1 MKHLFSWFTRKIQ
14 VKITF
19 VVFFAVF
26 VASLANFQV
35 GLRATKSAL
44 LNGQQVELVNQVER
58 DSDQLEAFLR
68 QIEDDLIVM
77 SELPSIHGFIQVR
90 ESTNDPTATQ
100 SLQYWKEQL
109 TTVFEGRIRARPHYL
124 HLGYW
129 EAGGSELVHVSGS
142 GVPSQIH
149 QLNRTGLEDF
159 SAALSLNKGEVF
171 ATEIRFLKEDS
182 ENPTSN
188 GMPVITYA
196 TPIHNESGVAKGVLL
211 IDVNGSYLVD
221 SISNGEDK
229 QITSTFLV
237 NQDGYYLSHPD
248 PAKAWGKERGHGSR
262 FDLDYEE
269 VAGSIFS
276 GESGFHSSAGGL
288 FAYAPVKL
296 INTNESTYWVEV
308 KSMSS
313 GTALAAAKEYERT
326 SLMLF
331 VVALVLTVGIG
342 VWLAGGMIV
351 RPIRTLQKN
360 ANKIAEGDY
369 NVSALLGKKDEIG
382 KLSESF
388 DSLVTKVQKN
398 VKNVEVIIDLTV
410 RMSRENDV
418 KKLLQAFLKEAREI
432 THSKYAAISTVDR
445 AGKVK
450 EFLTLGISEEIKKQI
465 GRLPEGKGLLGH
477 VHHKK
482 ETLRLEHM
490 GAHPSSIGF
499 PENHPPMDTLLA
511 TPILFQDRLLGMLY
525 LSTKVDDSLYTKADE
540 RLITDMAAM
549 VGVLIDS
556 KETSNENQRTRTY
569 LQEET
574 NKLVKVIGCLAEG
587 DFTVEIDTTDHGD
600 GISHLKRELADMVKG
615 LKNLIEQVREAVR
628 ATYASANQINGATE
642 QLAVATQQQSVQAQ
656 EVANSV
662 DEMAQTITDN
672 ARNATETAT
681 VSYNSG
687 KAAHDGGEIVQQSVE
702 KIREIAKVVEESAET
717 IERLGESSQKIGD
730 IVAVI
735 EEIADQTNLLALNA
749 AIEAARAGEQG
760 KGFAV
765 VADEVRKLAERTT
778 GATSEIGAMIKTI
791 QSEANQ
797 AVNAMRQG
805 REEVASGL
813 DLADRAGDALT
824 RVVEEMNKIV
834 DRINQIAVASEEQ
847 SSTST
852 QISMNVEAIS
862 TVTNESAKGVTEISI
877 AAQDLERYTENLRS
891 LISRF
896 KIDAVDVARKE
907 VYEQVNAS

>member
-1 MKHLFSWFTRKIQ
+1 MKHLFSWVTHNVQ

-19 VVFFAVF
+19 VVFFTAF
-26 VASLANFQV
+26 VASLVNYQV

-44 LNGQQVELVNQVER
+44 LNGQQVELVNKVEK
-58 DSDQLEAFLR
+58 DSGQLEAFLR
-68 QIEDDLIVM
+68 QIEDDLILM
-77 SELPSIHGFIQVR
+77 SELPSVHAIMEARGS
-90 ESTNDPTATQ
+90 ENYPSSPG
-100 SLQYWKEQL
+100 SLQYWHEQL
-109 TTVFEGRIRARPHYL
+109 TTVFERRIRARPHYL
-124 HLGYW
+124 HLGYF
-129 EAGGSELVHVSGS
+129 EAGGSEIVGVAGS
-142 GVPSQIH
+142 RVPPQI
-149 QLNRTGLEDF
+149 QSSSRNRIENVGEALALNQ
-159 SAALSLNKGEVF
+159 GEVF
-171 ATEIRFLKEDS
+171 ASEISFMNEDAG
-182 ENPTSN
+182 NPSSN
-188 GMPVITYA
+188 GIPVISYA
-196 TPIHNESGVAKGVLL
+196 TPIYDDIGVAKGVLL

-221 SISNGEDK
+221 SISRGEEDAS
-229 QITSTFLV
+229 IYTFLV
-237 NQDGYYLSHPD
+237 NQEGYYLSHPD
-248 PAKAWGKERGHGSR
+248 PAKVWGKERGHGSR
-262 FDLDYEE
+262 FDLDYAE
-269 VAGSIFS
+269 VAGSIYS
-276 GESGFHSSAGGL
+276 GESGFHSSTGGM
-288 FAYAPVKL
+288 FAYAPVRL
-296 INTNESTYWVEV
+296 NTTNESTYWVEV
-308 KSMSS
+308 KSMPK
-313 GTALAAAKEYERT
+313 GTAFAAAKEYQRT

-331 VVALVLTVGIG
+331 GGALLLTVGIG
-342 VWLAGGMIV
+342 VWMAGGWIV
-351 RPIRTLQKN
+351 KPIRKLQNN
-360 ANKIAEGDY
+360 ASKIADGDY
-369 NVSALLGKKDEIG
+369 NVSALLGQNDEVG

-388 DSLVTKVQKN
+388 DSLVTKVRKN

-410 RMSRENDV
+410 KMSRENDV

-445 AGKVK
+445 AGNVK
-450 EFLTLGISEEIKKQI
+450 EFLTLGISKEIQKQI

-482 ETLRLEHM
+482 ETLRLERM
-490 GAHPSSIGF
+490 RAHPSSVGF

-525 LSTKVDDSLYTKADE
+525 LSTKEDDSLYTKADE

-556 KETSNENQRTRTY
+556 KETSNENRRTRTY

-587 DFTVEIDTTDHGD
+587 DFTVDIDTTDHGD
-600 GISHLKRELADMVKG
+600 GISHLKQELAQMVKG

-628 ATYASANQINGATE
+628 ATYASANQINEATE

-656 EVANSV
+656 DVANSV

-778 GATSEIGAMIKTI
+778 GATTEIGSMIKTI

-813 DLADRAGDALT
+813 ELADRAGDALT

-877 AAQDLERYTENLRS
+877 AAQDLEKYTEDLRS

-896 KIDAVDVARKE
+896 KIDAIDVVQQE
-907 VYEQVNAS
+907 VYEQVNV